1 MLFFSEGRIRL
12 CMILSGIA
20 CCINLVLN
28 VVLIPV
34 WGIEGAALAS
44 LISYAVLGGTS
55 FVVMLQRSRFTLK
68 QATVSDQGLLYELNS
83 LIKLL
88 K

>member
-1 MLFFSEGRIRL
+1 VLRYYLGVHTDLCPFSRVEL
-12 CMILSGIA
+12 
-20 CCINLVLN
+20 
-28 VVLIPV
+28 VLIPL